1 MKGLKGKLILETCLI
16 CMICLSIASVI
27 NYVNTSGDLKDKERE
42 NAESLALSSA
52 GEIELWLKEQ
62 AVFLDTIAATIEIEE
77 RTEHEPLLTYLTE
90 LLKDHNED
98 NVLYDIYY
106 VSENNRMTAASGYEP
121 EPGID
126 FTEREWYVKAV
137 EKDGIYYS
145 APYKDADSGRMVI
158 TISRKITVN
167 TKLAGVL
174 AEDIFIDRIVHTVNQ
189 STVPDNSYAMLLDQ
203 NMGLVVHPNSNY
215 GYVDDEPVSIRDLQG
230 NPYGALEN
238 AFASGGHEE
247 ISVKDYDGVERE
259 IFTAAIETCDWLLA
273 IAVDKDV
280 LDANMSAMIRDF
292 IVAMAISQLLCVL
305 IVSVTA
311 TRIVLPIK
319 RLTQAVEAKDLT
331 HEIVVEREDE
341 VGRLAGGFNG
351 MMVNLKEILEIS
363 SEAAKNIRESSD
375 VLKDITDEV
384 VTGAGQV
391 KDEMEHISDSVGTQ
405 HSDVSDGRTKL
416 NEFQMQIDR
425 FYEQFQDLRVLVG
438 DVNAKI
444 ADSTDIT
451 MELQKT
457 SNKSMGNMQRLQVGI
472 QELEDKSQH
481 ITDIISTITR
491 ISSKTNLLA
500 LNASIE
506 AARAGEAG
514 KGFVVVAEEI
524 RSLAEQTKEATEN
537 IRQLIGEI
545 QSQINETVA
554 EIGDVAQMLE
564 QSERIT
570 GNVRG
575 TFDKMAGSVEE
586 MDRHNHTL
594 YGGLQ
599 EFVTAKENIT
609 DSFERI
615 DSGSESCLTYSEQAM
630 QISTQQVQ
638 TISRLKDFAGRLDRL
653 AVELHDKVSS
663 FRV

>member
-42 NAESLALSSA
+42 NAESLALGSA
-52 GEIELWLKEQ
+52 GEIALWLKAQE
-62 AVFLDTIAATIEIEE
+62 VFLDTIAATIEVEE
-77 RTEHEPLLTYLTE
+77 RTEHAPLLAYLTE
-90 LLKDHNED
+90 LLEDHNKD

-126 FTEREWYVKAV
+126 FTEREWYAKAV

-167 TKLAGVL
+167 TLVTGVL

-189 STVPDNSYAMLLDQ
+189 CKVPDNSYAMLLDQ

-230 NPYGALEN
+230 SPYSALEN
-238 AFASGGHEE
+238 ALASGSREE
-247 ISVKDYDGVERE
+247 ICVEDYDGVKRE
-259 IFTAAIETCDWLLA
+259 IFTADIEACDWLLA
-273 IAVDKDV
+273 IAVDKGV
-280 LDANMSAMIRDF
+280 LDASMSAMIRDF
-292 IVAMAISQLLCVL
+292 IVAMAISQLLCIL

-319 RLTQAVEAKDLT
+319 RLTQAVETKDLT
-331 HEIVVEREDE
+331 HKIVVEREDE

-363 SEAAKNIRESSD
+363 SEASKNIRQSSD

-391 KDEMEHISDSVGTQ
+391 KDEMEHISDSVGAQ
-405 HSDVSDGRTKL
+405 HNDVSDGRTKL
-416 NEFQMQIDR
+416 NEFQLQIDQ
-425 FYEQFQDLRVLVG
+425 FYEQFQDLRVLVS

-444 ADSTDIT
+444 ADSMGVT

-457 SNKSMGNMQRLQVGI
+457 SNKSMGNMQKLQTGI

-537 IRQLIGEI
+537 IRQLIMEI

-564 QSERIT
+564 QSEKIT

-575 TFDKMAGSVEE
+575 TFDEMAGSVEE
-586 MDRHNHTL
+586 MDRHNHAL

-609 DSFERI
+609 ESFERI
-615 DSGSESCLTYSEQAM
+615 DSGSGCCLTYSEQAM
-630 QISTQQVQ
+630 QISAQQVQ
-638 TISRLKDFAGRLDRL
+638 TITRLKDFAGRLDQL